1 MAVGYIDQGT
11 SALVSVGVSTLVSY
25 LVAKRTSR
33 ETSAQAALAA
43 ARDAVGS
50 TIEEIALAAK
60 RYWRADGQD
69 PKLESEI
76 ASLFDAL
83 DLRLDVLFAHA
94 MPIVL
99 PEAVQARIDGLYT
112 LSTGGTYATFG
123 RVRNVATVDRIK
135 RLASDLRTS
144 LIDLCLTPK
153 VR

>member
-1 MAVGYIDQGT
+1 VSDGYIDQGT
-11 SALVSVGVSTLVSY
+11 SALISVGVSTLVSY

-33 ETSAQAALAA
+33 ETSAHAALAV

-60 RYWRADGQD
+60 RYWRADGRD

-94 MPIVL
+94 IPIVL
-99 PEAVQARIDGLYT
+99 PEVVRARIDGLYT
-112 LSTGGTYATFG
+112 LSTGGTYATVG
-123 RVRNVATVDRIK
+123 RVRDAGTVERIK
-135 RLASDLRTS
+135 VLASDLRRS
-144 LIDLCLTPK
+144 LIDLSLTPK
-153 VR
+153 LR